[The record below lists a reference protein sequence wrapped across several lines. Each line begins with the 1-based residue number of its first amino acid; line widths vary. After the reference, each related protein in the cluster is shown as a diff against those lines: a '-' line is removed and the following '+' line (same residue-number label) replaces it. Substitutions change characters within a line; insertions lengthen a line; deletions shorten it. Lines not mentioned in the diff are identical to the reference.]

1 MPYKEGQADLLDY
14 LGSTPVRR
22 EVQKPLFGKPY
33 LRFDAYCH
41 ILSFVY
47 EEGALLG
54 RAKRHK
60 LSILEKMLIIP
71 GIKLKP
77 VEDAQEMAKAR
88 LDGFRKESGGEPSTF
103 SEFIELRAV
112 EGALK
117 RYGLNLPPR
126 NEGEA
131 WKIRK
136 VGGVKMPLREAIP
149 GIKLHV
155 LEGIGFGSS
164 FPELTE
170 EMFRRAYK
178 VDTYY
183 DTFVRDER
191 SERPML
197 ISTLEKREKAVL
209 LMVAAYT
216 SECYPELVDPL
227 DLRKDVEEAK
237 KKYEE
242 IEKES

>member
-1 MPYKEGQADLLDY
+1 MPYKEGQPDLLDY

-60 LSILEKMLIIP
+60 LSILEQLLIIP

-77 VEDAQEMAKAR
+77 IEDAQEMAKAR
-88 LDGFRKESGGEPSTF
+88 LDEFRKESGGEPSAFT
-103 SEFIELRAV
+103 EFIELRAV

-117 RYGLNLPPR
+117 AHGLALPPR
-126 NEGEA
+126 NEREA

-136 VGGVKMPLREAIP
+136 VYGVKMPLREAIA

-170 EMFRRAYK
+170 EMFRGAYK

-183 DTFVRDER
+183 DTFVRDKH
-191 SERPML
+191 SERPM
-197 ISTLEKREKAVL
+197 IVSTLEEREKAVL
-209 LMVAAYT
+209 LMVAAHT
-216 SECYPELVDPL
+216 SVCYPELVDPL
-227 DLRKDVEEAK
+227 DLRKEVEEAK
-237 KKYEE
+237 KVV
-242 IEKES
+242 

>member
-1 MPYKEGQADLLDY
+1 MTYKEGQPDLLDY

-47 EEGALLG
+47 EDGALLG
-54 RAKRHK
+54 RAKRDK

-71 GIKLKP
+71 GIKLEP
-77 VEDAQEMAKAR
+77 IEDAQEMAKAR
-88 LDGFRKESGGEPSTF
+88 LDEFRKESGGEPSTF

-136 VGGVKMPLREAIP
+136 VCGVKMPLKEAIP
-149 GIKLHV
+149 QIKLTL

-170 EMFRRAYK
+170 KMFRGAYK
-178 VDTYY
+178 IDTYY
-183 DTFVRDER
+183 DTFVRDKR
-191 SERPML
+191 SERPMT
-197 ISTLEKREKAVL
+197 ISTIEEREKAVL

-216 SECYPELVDPL
+216 SVCYPELVDPL
-227 DLRKDVEEAK
+227 DLLKEVKEAK
-237 KKYEE
+237 KEM
-242 IEKES
+242 